1 MQMLLR
7 KLLVTTIL
15 VCVVSCTPAELV
27 MKAAGSALG
36 SGSSSGTSVNANAQI
51 GAENEQSVTLGTRQ
65 DNGDVKLGTTN
76 NNGSFEISQ
85 GKTNKVNSE
94 SVGTV
99 VVNETDWQLIV
110 ILILF
115 GLLGWMLPTP
125 TVMWNSFTSLFK
137 KKKRTR
143 RRSNG

>member
-1 MQMLLR
+1 MLKFL
-7 KLLVTTIL
+7 TAIL
-15 VCVVSCTPAELV
+15 FVFLVSCSPADLA
-27 MKAAGSALG
+27 MKAAGSVLG

-51 GAENEQSVTLGTRQ
+51 GAENEQSATLGTRQ

-99 VVNETDWQLIV
+99 VVNETNWQLIV
-110 ILILF
+110 ILTLF
-115 GLLGWMLPTP
+115 ALVGWMLPTP
-125 TVMWNSFTSLFK
+125 TVMWSSFTSLFK

-143 RRSNG
+143 RRSSNG

>member
-1 MQMLLR
+1 MR
-7 KLLVTTIL
+7 RLLVSTIL
-15 VCVVSCTPAELV
+15 VGVVSCTPAELV

-99 VVNETDWQLIV
+99 VVNETNWELMMV
-110 ILILF
+110 LVLL

-125 TVMWNSFTSLFK
+125 TVMWNSFIKLVS
-137 KKKRTR
+137 KRK
-143 RRSNG
+143 S

>member
-1 MQMLLR
+1 MR
-7 KLLVTTIL
+7 KLLASLLIGSIVA
-15 VCVVSCTPAELV
+15 CTPAELL
-27 MKAAGSALG
+27 MEAAGSVLG
-36 SGSSSGTSVNANAQI
+36 SGGGGGGGTSVKANAQI
-51 GAENEQSVTLGTRQ
+51 GAENEQSVTLGSRE

-99 VVNETDWQLIV
+99 VVNETDWQLIT
-110 ILILF
+110 ILTLF

-125 TVMWNSFTSLFK
+125 TVMWNSFTNLFK
-137 KKKRTR
+137 KKKKTR
-143 RRSNG
+143 RRKNV

>member
-1 MQMLLR
+1 MLKFLTPT
-7 KLLVTTIL
+7 LFVAL
-15 VCVVSCTPAELV
+15 VSCTPADLV
-27 MKAAGSALG
+27 MKAAGSVLG

-99 VVNETDWQLIV
+99 VVNETNWQLIV
-110 ILILF
+110 IITLF
-115 GLLGWMLPTP
+115 ALVGWMLPTP
-125 TVMWNSFTSLFK
+125 TVMWSSFTSLFK

-143 RRSNG
+143 RRSSNG

>member
-1 MQMLLR
+1 MLRFL
-7 KLLVTTIL
+7 TTIL
-15 VCVVSCTPAELV
+15 FVFLVSCSPADLV
-27 MKAAGSALG
+27 MKAAGSVLG

-51 GAENEQSVTLGTRQ
+51 GAENEQSVTLGTRK

-99 VVNETDWQLIV
+99 VVNETNWEIMM
-110 ILILF
+110 ILVLL

-125 TVMWNSFTSLFK
+125 TVMWNSLIKLVS
-137 KKKRTR
+137 KRK
-143 RRSNG
+143 S

>member
-1 MQMLLR
+1 MLKFL
-7 KLLVTTIL
+7 TTTL
-15 VCVVSCTPAELV
+15 FVALVSCTPADLV
-27 MKAAGSALG
+27 MKAAGSVLG

-99 VVNETDWQLIV
+99 VVNETNWEIMM
-110 ILILF
+110 ILVLL

-125 TVMWNSFTSLFK
+125 TVMWNSLIKLVS
-137 KKKRTR
+137 KRK
-143 RRSNG
+143 S